1 MSVPIEADDKVNA
14 SLVAVKGRMET
25 RSFSL
30 EDGDRHT
37 MGRGEN
43 VDFQIMDHGLSR
55 LHCAIGRKEGS
66 IYVED
71 LGSRNGTWVNGVRIT
86 RAHLSSGDSVRIGSV
101 EFEFKLGT
109 EEVKEDTGGSEE
121 VDLEGNAIRKKFD
134 LDRTDLMFLSSKL
147 ESVEKYRQVQSALAA
162 IYKIGNLINSV
173 TNLDGL
179 FKLLMD
185 SVLEVT
191 DSERGFL
198 ILHSD
203 DSGHLQPVVSAGR
216 SDAPVDGES
225 ETLSFSRTIVE
236 ECYRS
241 GDSFF
246 TPDALADDR
255 LRDGDSIIMQQIRS
269 AMCVPVQTHDRT
281 LGVIYV
287 DTVTTAEAFD
297 RHELELLTAVG
308 KQAGIAIDR
317 ASLLDRVQ
325 TRLYETVRTV
335 VATIEAKDN
344 YTVGHS
350 ERVTAYAM
358 QIAEEMG
365 FVGEGLAN
373 VQLACLLHD
382 VGKIGTPEHIL
393 NKRGKLTDEELEVIK
408 RHPAVGQRIIA
419 NIKETSAISSIVRHH
434 HEKFDGSGYPDGLV
448 GEAIP
453 IEARILAAAD
463 AFDAMT
469 SNRPYRQIF
478 TKDQVIKE
486 FRTHSGTHFDPTVTE
501 VFLGLYKKGRI
512 YVPELIYV
520 GQATG
525 EAQGPLSAAFSL
537 RRSPDEPAGGEPLEP
552 GETVKSQ
559 PKE

>member
-1 MSVPIEADDKVNA
+1 MSLPTGADGKVNA
-14 SLVAVKGRMET
+14 SIVAVRGRMET
-25 RSFSL
+25 RSFSMD
-30 EDGDRHT
+30 DGDRYT
-37 MGRGEN
+37 IGRGEN

-55 LHCAIGRKEGS
+55 LHCAVGRKEGS

-86 RAHLSSGDSVRIGSV
+86 RAHLAPSDSVRIGSV
-101 EFEFKLGT
+101 EFEFRLGIA
-109 EEVKEDTGGSEE
+109 EDKEDAGGPEE
-121 VDLEGNAIRKKFD
+121 EKEGSVIRKKFD
-134 LDRTDLMFLSSKL
+134 LDRTDLMFLSARA
-147 ESVEKYRQVQSALAA
+147 ESVERYRQVQSALAA
-162 IYKIGNLINSV
+162 IYKIGNIINSV
-173 TNLDGL
+173 TNLEGL

-203 DSGHLQPVVSAGR
+203 DTGRLQPVVSVGSTDR
-216 SDAPVDGES
+216 GGDGEA
-225 ETLSFSRTIVE
+225 EAFSFSRTIVE

-241 GDSFF
+241 GYSFF
-246 TPDALADDR
+246 TPDAMADDR
-255 LRDGDSIIMQQIRS
+255 VREGDSIIMQQIRS

-287 DTVTTAEAFD
+287 DSVTTAEAFD

-308 KQAGIAIDR
+308 KQAGIAIER

-325 TRLYETVRTV
+325 TRLYETVRTM

-373 VQLACLLHD
+373 IQLACLLHD

-393 NKRGKLTDEELEVIK
+393 KKPGKLTAEEFEVIK
-408 RHPAVGQRIIA
+408 QHPAVGQKIIA
-419 NIKETSAISSIVRHH
+419 HIKETDAISGIVRHH
-434 HEKFDGSGYPDGLV
+434 HEKFNGSGYPDGLA

-453 IEARILAAAD
+453 SEARILAAAD

-469 SNRPYRQIF
+469 SDRAYREVF
-478 TKDQVIKE
+478 TKSQVIEE
-486 FRTHSGTHFDPTVTE
+486 FRTHAGTHFDPAVTE
-501 VFLGLYKKGRI
+501 VFLGLYKKSRI

-525 EAQGPLSAAFSL
+525 DAQGPRSAAFSL
-537 RRSPDEPAGGEPLEP
+537 RRSPEDGQAGEQSRP
-552 GETVKSQ
+552 GETTEVHRSS
-559 PKE
+559 